1 MQEETIKV
9 FKYKFQ
15 DEEVNAVFAR
25 QLYKK
30 LEVKKD
36 FTDWF
41 KAQII
46 RAGLEENIDYI
57 VVWHDPLKGVVN
69 FISKKEL
76 LERFSNTQQAIR
88 NGWKSDYIL
97 TMESAKHISMMSGT
111 VKGKEARNYFIQ
123 VEKEY
128 RTLLTY
134 ETKPVLKNWDNLR
147 IEGKSTRNE
156 LTDIIK
162 EFIEYAK
169 KQGSKNADLY
179 YRSMT
184 ITTYK
189 ALTFIEKAN
198 EINDDQSFR
207 NGLTKEQLKSLE
219 MAELI
224 VLKTMKSEMAK
235 KISYKE
241 IYQIAKNKM
250 LVFVE
255 SVNSVFN
262 LKIEIK
268 EPKQLTFN
276 L

>member
-15 DEEVNAVFAR
+15 GEEVNAVSAR
-25 QLYKK
+25 ELYKK

-36 FTDWF
+36 FTTWF
-41 KAQII
+41 KAQIK
-46 RAGLEENIDYI
+46 RGMFDENIDFIAI
-57 VVWHDPLKGVVN
+57 VLLPQKGEQRGGHN
-69 FISKKEL
+69 KI
-76 LERFSNTQQAIR
+76 
-88 NGWKSDYIL
+88 DYIL
-97 TMESAKHISMMSGT
+97 VMDTAKHISMMSGT
-111 VKGKEARNYFIQ
+111 AKGKNIRRFFIQ

-134 ETKPVLKNWDNLR
+134 ETKPALKNWDSLR

-224 VLKTMKSEMAK
+224 VLKTMKSEMAN
-235 KISYKE
+235 KIPYKE